1 MTLNNSTRAGL
12 TFGQI
17 LSLVGIIGSIFMVWL
32 SLNVRLA
39 QAEIR
44 IEQLEK
50 GRQENAQNIETIRK
64 ENREDHGKIVEKLDE
79 LIRSNRH

>member
-1 MTLNNSTRAGL
+1 MTLSNSTRVGL

-17 LSLVGIIGSIFMVWL
+17 LSLIGIIGSIFMVWL

-50 GRQENAQNIETIRK
+50 GRMENAQNIETIRK
-64 ENREDHGKIVEKLDE
+64 ENREDHQKMMEKLDE
-79 LIRSNRH
+79 LIRSKK

>member
-1 MTLNNSTRAGL
+1 MTLSNSTRVGL

-17 LSLVGIIGSIFMVWL
+17 LSLIGIIGSIFMVWL

-50 GRQENAQNIETIRK
+50 GRMENAQNIETIRK
-64 ENREDHGKIVEKLDE
+64 ENREDHQKMMEKLDE
-79 LIRSNRH
+79 LIRLKK